1 MNKIPITLFLAFLGL
16 QFSYAQTS
24 ELSVEKIMQDP
35 VWMGTFP
42 SNISWG
48 AHSETIYFEYNP
60 EKFPEDSLY
69 KININRP
76 EEITKVNW
84 KEQEKLLPSSGDFND
99 ARTQKVYTRNGT
111 LYMYDLKRKE
121 ERQLLDLGK
130 PINSPTFMYNNEQ
143 VSFALDN
150 NAFLYDLRSGTLS
163 RLTNI
168 QKGEKKDE
176 KEKEVSEQDEW
187 LKQEN
192 LELLQV
198 VKQREEKKKLSKN
211 YLKSTKGTEPYT
223 FYSGK
228 RIISN
233 IKVAPN
239 AKHVTFTLI
248 TRRENPDTEVPDYVD
263 ASGYTVNLPAR
274 SKVGGEPSKVEMA
287 VYNVEKD
294 TVYFLNTENLP
305 GLEDLPDY
313 TEDYPE
319 REWKKEQRQ
328 VVITGPVFSASGQKA
343 VVNVRSRDNKDRWIA
358 LLDLNTGSLTS
369 VDRQRDEAWINGPGI
384 GYSFSTG
391 TLGWLPDN
399 KTIYYQSEESGFSHL
414 YLKNVHSGEKSQLTS
429 GEFEVFDPFL
439 SNNGKY
445 WFLTT
450 SAVHPG
456 ERHFYRMPVQGGKLE
471 KLTTLA
477 GNNQV
482 TLSPDE
488 KHMAIRYS
496 YSNKP
501 WELYL
506 KKTSAKAQPEQLT
519 SGRST
524 EFQDYHWRDPQL
536 VKFEAKDGAK
546 VPARLYTPS
555 PEAKNGAAVIFVHGA
570 GYLQNAHKW
579 WSSYFREY
587 MFHNLL
593 TDLGYTVLDIDYR
606 GSAGYGRDWRTG
618 IYRHMGGKDL
628 ADQVAGAEYLAEEQ
642 GVDPDR
648 IGIYGG
654 SYGGFI
660 TLMAMFTEADTFK
673 SGAALRSVTDWAH
686 YNHGYTSNIL
696 NEPANDP
703 IAYRRSSPIYFAEG
717 LQGHLLIAH
726 GMTDVNVHFQ
736 DVVRL
741 AQRLI
746 ELGKEDWEMAVY
758 PVEDHGFVE
767 PSSWTDQYRRILK
780 LFNETLLEEY

>member
-1 MNKIPITLFLAFLGL
+1 MNKIPITFFLAFLGL

-60 EKFPEDSLY
+60 EQFPDDSLY
-69 KININRP
+69 KITINRP
-76 EEITKVNW
+76 EEITQVNW

-111 LYMYDLKRKE
+111 LYMYDLKKKE

-130 PINSPTFMYNNEQ
+130 TIHSPTFMHNNEQ
-143 VSFALDN
+143 VSFVLDN

-163 RLTNI
+163 KLTNI
-168 QKGEKKDE
+168 HKGEKKDR
-176 KEKEVSEQDEW
+176 KEQEASKQDEW

-198 VKQREEKKKLSKN
+198 VKQREEKKKLSKK
-211 YLKSTKGTEPYT
+211 YLESTKGTEPYT

-228 RIISN
+228 KTISN

-248 TRRENPDTEVPDYVD
+248 TRTENPDTEVPDYVD

-319 REWKKEQRQ
+319 REWKKEPRQ
-328 VVITGPVFSASGQKA
+328 VVVTGPVFSASGEKA

-358 LLDLNTGSLTS
+358 LLDLDTGSLTS
-369 VDRQRDEAWINGPGI
+369 LDRQRDEAWINGPGI

-399 KTIYYQSEESGFSHL
+399 KTIYYQSEESGYSHL
-414 YLKNVHSGEKSQLTS
+414 YLKNVYSGDKTQLTS

-450 SAVHPG
+450 SAIHPG
-456 ERHFYRMPVQGGKLE
+456 ERHFYKMPVQGGKLE

-488 KHMAIRYS
+488 KYMAIRYS

-506 KKTSAKAQPEQLT
+506 KKTSAKAKPEQLT
-519 SGRST
+519 SGQST
-524 EFQDYHWRDPQL
+524 EFQKYDWRDPQL

-555 PEAKNGAAVIFVHGA
+555 PEAQNGAAVIFVHGA
-570 GYLQNAHKW
+570 GYLQNVHKW

-628 ADQVAGAEYLAEEQ
+628 ADQVAGAEYLAKEH

-660 TLMAMFTEADTFK
+660 TLMAMFTEAGTFK

-696 NEPANDP
+696 NEPADDP
-703 IAYRRSSPIYFAEG
+703 IAYRRSSPIYYAEG
-717 LQGHLLIAH
+717 LEGHLLIAH

-767 PSSWTDQYRRILK
+767 PSSWTDEYRRILK
-780 LFNETLLEEY
+780 LFNETLLEE